1 MNNKYFKISFFNLI
15 IILIISVVFSY
26 SLGNLLY
33 KVPAYEK
40 IEIFISSSY
49 IDEDYLSSKMKID
62 SVKEINII
70 PRSINNN
77 YYEETLQTIGIYSD
91 LLIIPEKYL
100 NNEEKAFSFSSID
113 KSYFEE
119 INLDLS
125 NYELIIYND
134 KIYGI
139 IIYDK
144 NKNINLFKDK
154 IVFENEDTYILCIG
168 KNTPNV
174 VNTPTSKKETN
185 NAYKVFIELIK

>member
-134 KIYGI
+134 KI
-139 IIYDK
+139 
-144 NKNINLFKDK
+144 
-154 IVFENEDTYILCIG
+154 VMC
-168 KNTPNV
+168 
-174 VNTPTSKKETN
+174 
-185 NAYKVFIELIK
+185 

>member
-1 MNNKYFKISFFNLI
+1 MNNKYFKISFVNI
-15 IILIISVVFSY
+15 IVILIISVVFSY
-26 SLGNLLY
+26 SLGNLVY
-33 KVPAYEK
+33 KIPKYEK

-77 YYEETLQTIGIYSD
+77 YYEESLQTIGIYSD

-100 NNEEKAFSFSSID
+100 NNKEKAFSFSSIN

-119 INLDLS
+119 CNLDLS
-125 NYELIIYND
+125 SFELIVYENN
-134 KIYGI
+134 IYGI
-139 IIYDK
+139 VIYDK

-154 IVFENEDTYILCIG
+154 IVFENDDRYILCIG

>member
-1 MNNKYFKISFFNLI
+1 MNNKYFRISFFNLI

-26 SLGNLLY
+26 SLGNFLY
-33 KVPAYEK
+33 KVPAYKK